1 MGLVPLDAWAT
12 SLIVVPIRGDK
23 TMPHHV
29 ARVTQAIAESPVS
42 FEDALQVGFKRA
54 VQTLRGIT
62 GLRVLEER
70 ISVKNNKIANYRVRF
85 EIIFL
90 LED

>member
-1 MGLVPLDAWAT
+1 
-12 SLIVVPIRGDK
+12 
-23 TMPHHV
+23 MPHHV